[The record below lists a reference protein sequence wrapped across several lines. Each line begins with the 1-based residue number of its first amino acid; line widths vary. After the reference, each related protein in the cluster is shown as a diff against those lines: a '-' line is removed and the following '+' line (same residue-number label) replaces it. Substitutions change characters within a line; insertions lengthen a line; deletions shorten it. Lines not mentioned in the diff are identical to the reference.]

1 MNTANLIAIL
11 APSLNA
17 IQILPQLVKT
27 WTTKSVSN
35 LSLYTILLMI
45 VTNILWL
52 LHGININNNA
62 LMISGVTALTIN
74 LLLMSLFLIYQNKL

>member
-1 MNTANLIAIL
+1 MNTANIIAVL

-27 WTTKSVSN
+27 WNTKSVSN

-45 VTNILWL
+45 LTNILWL
-52 LHGININNNA
+52 LHGINIEDN
-62 LMISGVTALTIN
+62 ALTISGGFALIIN
-74 LLLMSLFLIYQNKL
+74 TILAGLFILYQK

>member
-1 MNTANLIAIL
+1 MNTANIIAVL

-27 WTTKSVSN
+27 WNTKSVSN

-52 LHGININNNA
+52 LHGINIEDN
-62 LMISGVTALTIN
+62 ALTISGGFALIIN
-74 LLLMSLFLIYQNKL
+74 TILAGLFILYQK

>member
-27 WTTKSVSN
+27 WNTKSVSN
-35 LSLYTILLMI
+35 LSLYTIFLMI
-45 VTNILWL
+45 TTNILWL
-52 LHGININNNA
+52 LHGININDNT
-62 LMISGVTALTIN
+62 LTISGGLALVIN
-74 LLLMSLFLIYQNKL
+74 FMLLMLFLSYQK

>member
-1 MNTANLIAIL
+1 MNTANIIAVL

-27 WTTKSVSN
+27 WNTKSVSN

-52 LHGININNNA
+52 LHGINIEDNS
-62 LMISGVTALTIN
+62 LTISGVFALIIN
-74 LLLMSLFLIYQNKL
+74 LILAGLFILYQK

>member
-1 MNTANLIAIL
+1 MNTANIIAIL

-17 IQILPQLVKT
+17 VQILPQLVKT
-27 WTTKSVSN
+27 WNTKSVSN

-52 LHGININNNA
+52 LHGINIEDNS
-62 LMISGVTALTIN
+62 LIISGGFALIIN
-74 LLLMSLFLIYQNKL
+74 LILVCLFLLYQK